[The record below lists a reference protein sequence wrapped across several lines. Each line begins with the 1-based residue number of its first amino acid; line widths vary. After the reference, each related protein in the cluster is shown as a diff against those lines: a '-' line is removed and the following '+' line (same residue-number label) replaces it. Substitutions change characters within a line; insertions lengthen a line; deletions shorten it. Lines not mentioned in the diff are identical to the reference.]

1 MKNDIRDHV
10 TETEAMF
17 ISKLEQVKIYQ
28 ETLILKENIQKIFIY
43 KIIKGEHNFLNNVG
57 C

>member
-1 MKNDIRDHV
+1 MYVQERMKNDIRDHV

-43 KIIKGEHNFLNNVG
+43 KNN
-57 C
+57 